1 MPWMALQCAFRN
13 LAPRFL
19 DYKNIS
25 DGGLSMEVYACW
37 LTKAIY
43 NCEGIPVFNMPSR
56 LLHATISAAFL
67 DYFFFQK
74 NQICCVAFIFN
85 TVNHV
90 LIPAPYNWCCICNLQ
105 RYNEFCRII
114 LFFISAFALI
124 SASPT
129 MRFLPYILQYFGSCK
144 PIIIINSTFMLFG
157 NL

>member
-1 MPWMALQCAFRN
+1 MPIIPTESEVLQQ
-13 LAPRFL
+13 
-19 DYKNIS
+19 Y
-25 DGGLSMEVYACW
+25 
-37 LTKAIY
+37 LTFCGYYWHLHSSVFSLIY

-74 NQICCVAFIFN
+74 NQIWCVAFIFN

-114 LFFISAFALI
+114 IFFISAFALI

-129 MRFLPYILQYFGSCK
+129 MKFLPYILQYFGSCK